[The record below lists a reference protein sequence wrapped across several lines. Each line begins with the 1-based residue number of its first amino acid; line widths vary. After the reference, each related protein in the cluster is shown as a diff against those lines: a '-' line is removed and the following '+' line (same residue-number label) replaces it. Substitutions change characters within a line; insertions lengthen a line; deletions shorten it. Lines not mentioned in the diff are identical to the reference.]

1 MVNVQWIKDLWYVEN
16 HGKAHHIYVKDHY
29 GESFDVSQLIDELK
43 HGNIDSMDNDDR
55 HIHGKHCTASCRNRC
70 KSCFHGLLTPKSVS
84 YHVRFTGSDLAVWRL
99 R

>member
-1 MVNVQWIKDLWYVEN
+1 
-16 HGKAHHIYVKDHY
+16 
-29 GESFDVSQLIDELK
+29 
-43 HGNIDSMDNDDR
+43 MDNDDR

-84 YHVRFTGSDLAVWRL
+84 YHVRFTGSNLAVWRL